1 MKHSLSIETAGVT
14 LDEASKALIMIHGRG
29 GSARDTLSLSQYLQ
43 VDDFALL
50 APQATNHTWY
60 PHSFIAPVD
69 QNEPWLSSAIEL
81 IDEAVQGALG
91 AGIVSDNIYFF
102 GFSQGACLSLEYLA
116 RNAQKY
122 GGAVAII
129 GGVIGETINYDHYKG
144 DFQQTPI
151 FLGTSHPDAHVPL
164 ERVNETR
171 DILKDMKADVTVEVY
186 ENAGHTILQEEINWA
201 NKHIFK

>member
-1 MKHSLSIETAGVT
+1 MKHNLSIETGG
-14 LDEASKALIMIHGRG
+14 LSLEKASKALIMIHGRG
-29 GSARDTLSLSQYLQ
+29 GSARDILSLSQYLQ

-69 QNEPWLSSAIEL
+69 QNEPWLSSAIE
-81 IDEAVQGALG
+81 IISEAVQRAVD
-91 AGIVSDNIYFF
+91 AGIATENIFFF
-102 GFSQGACLSLEYLA
+102 GFSQGACLSLEYLT

-129 GGVIGETINYDHYKG
+129 GGVIGEIINYDHYKG

-151 FLGTSHPDAHVPL
+151 FLGTSHPDLHVPL
-164 ERVNETR
+164 DRVNETR
-171 DILKDMKADVTVEVY
+171 DILRDMNADVTVEVY

-201 NKHIFK
+201 NKHIFR

>member
-1 MKHSLSIETAGVT
+1 MKHNLSIETAGVT
-14 LDEASKALIMIHGRG
+14 LEKASKVLIMIHGRG
-29 GSARDTLSLSQYLQ
+29 GSARDTLSLSQYFQ

-81 IDEAVQGALG
+81 IDEAVQGALN
-91 AGIVSDNIYFF
+91 AGIASENIYFF

-129 GGVIGETINYDHYKG
+129 GGVIGETINHDHYKG

-171 DILKDMKADVTVEVY
+171 DILKGMNADVKVEVY

-201 NKHIFK
+201 NKYIFK